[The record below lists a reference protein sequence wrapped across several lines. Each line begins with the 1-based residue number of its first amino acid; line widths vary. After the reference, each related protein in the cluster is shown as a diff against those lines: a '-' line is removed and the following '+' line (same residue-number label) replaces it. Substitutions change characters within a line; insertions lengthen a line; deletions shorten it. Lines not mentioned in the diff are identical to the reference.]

1 VLVAAAGA
9 KAEAIRNA
17 PIAERAGDRSIPML
31 RAVRATLDA
40 ATDD

>member
-17 PIAERAGDRSIPML
+17 PIAERARDRSIPML